1 MSSPSTTSSSSSA
14 TTPAKPQAAAGSDAG
29 AKIIKA
35 ILLGCESIAAAI
47 LVGSGKLDPSDPN
60 FQQQAN
66 QAINI
71 LQTQEQRVLY
81 GFDAKA
87 EALSGNDPDTSF
99 GDPQVQLIA
108 QALTGG
114 APVPTITQL
123 TGIQPMALLQL
134 LANLPPSALSGLP
147 ASTQSALTAL
157 IALIP
162 KQGAA
167 TGTAPSTPIA
177 SPTVAGTVPSP

>member
-1 MSSPSTTSSSSSA
+1 MSSPSTTTA
-14 TTPAKPQAAAGSDAG
+14 TPAKPQAAAGSNPDV
-29 AKIIKA
+29 KIIKA

-47 LVGSGKLDPSDPN
+47 LVGAGKLDPSDPN
-60 FQQQAN
+60 FQQQVN

-87 EALSGNDPDTSF
+87 EALSGSDPDTSF

-114 APVPTITQL
+114 APVPSASQL
-123 TGIQPMALLQL
+123 MGIQPMALLQL
-134 LANLPPSALSGLP
+134 LANLSPSTLSALP
-147 ASTQSALTAL
+147 AATQSALNAL
-157 IALIP
+157 LAVIP
-162 KQGAA
+162 KPGTSTGAA
-167 TGTAPSTPIA
+167 ATTTTSAAAA
-177 SPTVAGTVPSP
+177 SPSVASTVPGP